1 MKNIYLI
8 SSSSIHLID
17 EEINKIVKDNAYT
30 TFDLNNVLIDDVLEE
45 ASYFSLFDDI
55 KYMVCKNANMF
66 AASKKSSSEETTS
79 KKDNNLLKYL
89 EEPNP
94 NTVLIFTLNG
104 KADSK
109 KKIVKV
115 IKDKDGLI
123 EIPDLKPKD
132 MFNKIND
139 LLKKDHYKI
148 DSDTLYYIINNSLNN
163 YDLIINELDKIKLYY
178 QDKKDIKYEDVIN
191 IVSKNLEDNNFK
203 FVEVVMNKNIK
214 EAFKMYDDLM
224 IQKVEPIML
233 MIMIAKE
240 IRNTL
245 LVKMMKNRSRSEM
258 MKVLGYNYD
267 FQLDKILSYTRLYKT
282 KELEERKL
290 ELESKNLS
298 QSCARFKELVSQL
311 NSGFQQLPG
320 DRN

>member
-66 AASKKSSSEETTS
+66 AASKKTSSEETTS

-258 MKVLGYNYD
+258 MKILGYNYD

-282 KELEERKL
+282 KELEDYLILISDLDYKIKRGKITNKL
-290 ELESKNLS
+290 ALQMLIMQLSK
-298 QSCARFKELVSQL
+298 
-311 NSGFQQLPG
+311 
-320 DRN
+320 

>member
-282 KELEERKL
+282 KELEDYLILISDLDYKIKRGKITNKL
-290 ELESKNLS
+290 ALQMLIMQLSK
-298 QSCARFKELVSQL
+298 
-311 NSGFQQLPG
+311 
-320 DRN
+320 

>member
-163 YDLIINELDKIKLYY
+163 YDLIINEIDKIKLYY

-258 MKVLGYNYD
+258 MKILGYNYD

-282 KELEERKL
+282 KELEDYLILISDLDYKIKRGKITSKL
-290 ELESKNLS
+290 ALQMLIMQLSK
-298 QSCARFKELVSQL
+298 
-311 NSGFQQLPG
+311 
-320 DRN
+320 